1 MEEVLEIIIRAIW
14 FILPAY
20 FANAAPV
27 VSGGRFPID
36 GGRKLSD
43 GNRILGDGKT
53 VEGFLFGWI
62 VGGFFGI
69 IQIIIWTYYGGEFIL
84 LPQTVSWTWL
94 VPVLLSLGA
103 LLGDLVASF
112 FKRRSNIQRGA
123 PVLGVDQ
130 LDLILGALL
139 VTSPVWLPEWRIIVV
154 LVVVTPLIH
163 LATNRLAF
171 GLGWKS
177 EPY

>member
-1 MEEVLEIIIRAIW
+1 MQDILGILIQAIW

-36 GGRKLSD
+36 GGKRFSD

-53 VEGFLFGWI
+53 IEGFLFGWL
-62 VGGFFGI
+62 VGASLGL
-69 IQIIIWTYYGGEFIL
+69 IQIIIWTHFGSEFVL
-84 LPQTVSWTWL
+84 LPKTVSWSWL

-112 FKRRSNIQRGA
+112 FKRRSNIERGA

-130 LDLILGALL
+130 LDLILGSLL
-139 VTSPVWLPEWRIIVV
+139 VTSPVWLPEWEVIVV
-154 LVVVTPLIH
+154 LLVVTPLIH
-163 LATNRLAF
+163 LATNRIAF
-171 GLGWKS
+171 GLGLKS

>member
-1 MEEVLEIIIRAIW
+1 MQEILEIIIRAIW

-27 VSGGRFPID
+27 VSGGIFPID

-53 VEGFLFGWI
+53 VEGFLFGWL

-69 IQIIIWTYYGGEFIL
+69 IQIIVWTYYGSEFVL
-84 LPQTVSWTWL
+84 LPEAVSWTWL

-103 LLGDLVASF
+103 LLGDLAASF
-112 FKRRSNIQRGA
+112 FKRRFNIQRGS

-139 VTSPVWLPEWRIIVV
+139 VTSPVWVPEWRIIV
-154 LVVVTPLIH
+154 LLLVVTPLIH
-163 LATNRLAF
+163 LATNRIAF
-171 GLGWKS
+171 ELGWKS